1 MTSIMPNTEKRILEF
16 LERHPEEPLRIA
28 VGYASVWGL
37 AWLNKHTKG
46 RPVELFIGNAKPRY
60 FSNATEP
67 DRSAAQKFL
76 SRSDVAVRNWYRR
89 HGAKSEAHLKAWV
102 VQTNTAPAVLMGS
115 ANLTRAGIQE
125 NHEAMGECS
134 ADDASR
140 TASEIDALWKKA
152 WDAKRRLWGYLH
164 KHSGYLEPA
173 ITAKPVDKVSD
184 SPKVLA
190 RSEPSVP
197 TVGMRHNEIKSLGLP
212 PLRNVLLAAWIAFKY
227 FVPALILLALG
238 IWLLLWAFSSLF
250 SSTTN
255 NSSTPPAT
263 QPQTIP
269 SQDLPTIDQQG
280 SQQALSQ
287 TSVSTFPVPDPA
299 VTVSVSQQAFSQTS
313 ASTPSVLSETI
324 PPPSAVGI
332 VPAAIEVVPWNDLPN
347 GLSWKIVNE
356 PGFINLRVRVTNAEG
371 RPVPNAKVNFYGRS
385 NLGEVTDIDGIAM
398 RSFRH
403 VQSEAFIDEII
414 ARVMSESGEPLM
426 VESLDNPGWRIPL
439 ETTLRHLAVDPSP
452 QLPVQGTFP
461 VGAFDPGNNQLIAL
475 IGEDNSHPSLFH
487 YSEADTFFINGNPA
501 NLQTFEGEHRHDP
514 TGFSITI
521 NVSSDA
527 PSSFNLHTP

>member
-1 MTSIMPNTEKRILEF
+1 MSGTEKRILEF
-16 LERHPEEPLRIA
+16 LVRHPEAPLRIA

-37 AWLNKHTKG
+37 AWLNEHTKG

-60 FSNATEP
+60 FSNATES
-67 DRSAAQKFL
+67 DISAAQEFL

-89 HGAKSEAHLKAWV
+89 HGGKSEAHLKAWV
-102 VQTNTAPAVLMGS
+102 VQTNAAPAVLMGS

-125 NHEAMGECS
+125 NQEVMGECS

-152 WDAKRRLWGYLH
+152 WDAKRRLLGYLH

-173 ITAKPVDKVSD
+173 ITAKPVDKVAD
-184 SPKVLA
+184 SSKVLV

-197 TVGMRHNEIKSLGLP
+197 TARVRHNEPKRLGLP
-212 PLRNVLLAAWIAFKY
+212 PLRNILLAAWIAFKY

-238 IWLLLWAFSSLF
+238 IWLLLWALSSLF
-250 SSTTN
+250 SSSTS
-255 NSSTPPAT
+255 NSSAPSAT

-269 SQDLPTIDQQG
+269 SQDLPAIDQQG

-287 TSVSTFPVPDPA
+287 TSAP
-299 VTVSVSQQAFSQTS
+299 
-313 ASTPSVLSETI
+313 TPSVPPETI
-324 PPPSAVGI
+324 PPSPAVGT

-347 GLSWKIVNE
+347 GISWKIIDE
-356 PGFINLRVRVTNAEG
+356 PGFINLSVQVTDADG
-371 RPVPNAKVNFYGRS
+371 LPVPNTKVNFYGRS
-385 NLGEVTDIDGIAM
+385 NKGEITNSQGMAI

-403 VQSEAFIDEII
+403 VSSEAFIDEITVQ
-414 ARVMSESGEPLM
+414 VMNESGEPLM
-426 VESLDNPGWRIPL
+426 VESLDNPGWKIPL

-452 QLPVQGTFP
+452 QIPVQGTFP
-461 VGAFDPGNNQLIAL
+461 VGVFDPGNNQLIAL
-475 IGEDNSHPSLFH
+475 IGDDNNRPSLIH
-487 YSEADTFFINGNPA
+487 YSETDTFSINGNST

-521 NVSSDA
+521 NVSDDA